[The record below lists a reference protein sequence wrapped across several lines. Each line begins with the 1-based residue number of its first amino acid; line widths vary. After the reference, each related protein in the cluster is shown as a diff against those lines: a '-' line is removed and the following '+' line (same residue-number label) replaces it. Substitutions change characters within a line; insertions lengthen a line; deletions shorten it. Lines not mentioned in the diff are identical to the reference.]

1 MKNLQL
7 TTDFLDYNIDIYLI
21 NRLLK
26 RSFNVMKPSF
36 ATHLLQKRTGLKP
49 ILEFLG
55 EPESKTDREFG
66 YYLGYLNHG
75 INTGR
80 LTLKFENN
88 KVTEYSVWDG

>member
-49 ILEFLG
+49 ILELLG
-55 EPESKTDREFG
+55 CRNFKTTEIYTQVSTQGIGKIKTPLDDFYKSESSTIHT
-66 YYLGYLNHG
+66 N
-75 INTGR
+75 
-80 LTLKFENN
+80 
-88 KVTEYSVWDG
+88 